1 VIFAVM
7 VVVVGGEV
15 IGVVGLGMHGVVF
28 GIIPQASMIN
38 LARITARPLKLST
51 KK

>member
-1 VIFAVM
+1 M
-7 VVVVGGEV
+7 VVDGGVV

-28 GIIPQASMIN
+28 GITPQACMIN
-38 LARITARPLKLST
+38 LARMTARPLKLST